1 DSEAPSRLGDP
12 YGRSRTQDL
21 LRCFSYSLAVLLS
34 SLEKRRKLPCAVT
47 AASSA
52 AAEAMWDGEEEED
65 DKVCHTRAEYRA
77 GRRERAVR
85 VYTVN
90 DESRYLM
97 VRNVPALGCV
107 GDLLRLFSAHG
118 PIEEHRMMD
127 EEDAPAFTDVVWL
140 KFTHLHHARFAK
152 RKLDEYP
159 FMGSALKVSYLPGH
173 EAMEDTWAKL
183 EERRRIV
190 AVRCRRLA
198 EEQAG
203 SQTGGGQDGNRARQR
218 EAPAGTGEVA
228 HAAAAAAAAPTTPTA
243 AASAGAVSASRAA
256 TPVVA
261 AVAARAGSI
270 PPLAPLP
277 PPRPQ
282 APPLPVSGVTAL
294 PPPPRLQP
302 TRPHQQPAKG
312 HEQHV
317 AAAGSSRAVNTD
329 TGSDM
334 VTLPSSRHACSTP
347 LTSATTQ
354 QCGSNSSVPQSPH
367 YFGVPSMDA
376 AVARVRSHLAA
387 LHAPPHPHST
397 PPIHLLCRS
406 QLYTSIMPLSHC
418 YVLSPSYPK
427 PLYPPSLV
435 RRPLQTDSP
444 PPAVVLQTQSQCAP
458 SDSASE
464 RAVAVQPTKKKLLL
478 AKVLYPVRR
487 WTRNYRRVRPV
498 APTSRYYSYPSP
510 SVSST
515 SHAPHHPTSLT
526 HRPPSFPLDAS
537 TLRPP
542 HESCAS
548 PPPPSLSN
556 SPSTPAPSLTQS
568 SPAPPLPPLLPH
580 LAFATPSPLTLPHT
594 PPFPPACP
602 TATPMSFVSHLAVP
616 PGRCISQ
623 GGQWPPFWLH
633 GKLPRKSPKGG
644 AQELTLCRVYK
655 DRTCCGREN
664 SDHALISTRRLVVGG
679 EPTDDC
685 ISKWEALQC
694 ATCHP
699 LIGTQ
704 HGPPAICNSF
714 CDAVFSACG
723 AAFFAAD
730 GTSQHIFPCG
740 RRDTLCARADSLAS
754 SGRQFC
760 QLAGFDW
767 LPDSHGAGV
776 DRRGGRGEEMGG
788 REDEE
793 GEERVCFDGTLL
805 SAAAVVRG
813 RHKGAG
819 GKGEKGSGEEEE
831 AEEEGG
837 GWWEQWA
844 GGEGGRPFGG
854 NVVWMVYLPRRSP
867 HSLLASN
874 FRHPPSSTFPHSPP
888 FFPPRTPSPLPSSPR
903 PIPSLPGRWVAAR
916 NRRRRLFVGL
926 VRRAGGGGRQQQVEG
941 VRARQQQQLDEAV
954 AAAAASPTST
964 TTASATAA
972 TTTARSTARHAR

>member
-1 DSEAPSRLGDP
+1 
-12 YGRSRTQDL
+12 
-21 LRCFSYSLAVLLS
+21 
-34 SLEKRRKLPCAVT
+34 
-47 AASSA
+47 
-52 AAEAMWDGEEEED
+52 MWDGEEED
-65 DKVCHTRAEYRA
+65 DDRVCHTRAEYRA

-107 GDLLRLFSAHG
+107 DDLLRLFSAHG
-118 PIEEHRMMD
+118 PVEEHRMMD
-127 EEDAPAFTDVVWL
+127 EEDAPPFTDVVWL

-183 EERRRIV
+183 EERGRIV
-190 AVRCRRLA
+190 AIRCRRLA

-203 SQTGGGQDGNRARQR
+203 LQTGGGQDDSRARHR
-218 EAPAGTGEVA
+218 EAPAGMGDTLPVA
-228 HAAAAAAAAPTTPTA
+228 ATSTAAASPAAALASRAAAPVAAAAAAAAA
-243 AASAGAVSASRAA
+243 
-256 TPVVA
+256 
-261 AVAARAGSI
+261 AGSI

-282 APPLPVSGVTAL
+282 APTLPLPSAIPAL
-294 PPPPRLQP
+294 TPHSRLQP
-302 TRPHQQPAKG
+302 AQPHQQPTQPHQQLAQP
-312 HEQHV
+312 HQQHV
-317 AAAGSSRAVNTD
+317 AAAGTSSAINTDSSSDMIIATSSRD
-329 TGSDM
+329 
-334 VTLPSSRHACSTP
+334 ACSTAA
-347 LTSATTQ
+347 TSNTPGSTFGTSTSDTT
-354 QCGSNSSVPQSPH
+354 PPPH
-367 YFGVPSMDA
+367 APCYFGVASMDA
-376 AVARVRSHLAA
+376 AVARVRSHLAV

-397 PPIHLLCRS
+397 PPITDTARDCPAWEHGIRIAHEHRS
-406 QLYTSIMPLSHC
+406 DGTEHTHAREAHGSCPASVAQGMAGGESEGVGEGACDAGAVPE
-418 YVLSPSYPK
+418 V
-427 PLYPPSLV
+427 V
-435 RRPLQTDSP
+435 RA
-444 PPAVVLQTQSQCAP
+444 PAVVLQTHSQCAP
-458 SDSASE
+458 RDSASE
-464 RAVAVQPTKKKLLL
+464 RAVV
-478 AKVLYPVRR
+478 
-487 WTRNYRRVRPV
+487 
-498 APTSRYYSYPSP
+498 
-510 SVSST
+510 
-515 SHAPHHPTSLT
+515 
-526 HRPPSFPLDAS
+526 
-537 TLRPP
+537 
-542 HESCAS
+542 
-548 PPPPSLSN
+548 
-556 SPSTPAPSLTQS
+556 
-568 SPAPPLPPLLPH
+568 
-580 LAFATPSPLTLPHT
+580 
-594 PPFPPACP
+594 
-602 TATPMSFVSHLAVP
+602 
-616 PGRCISQ
+616 

-655 DRTCCGREN
+655 ERTCCGREN

-685 ISKWEALQC
+685 IAKWEALQC

-723 AAFFAAD
+723 SAFFAAD

-776 DRRGGRGEEMGG
+776 QRGGGRGEEMGG

-793 GEERVCFDGTLL
+793 GHERVCFDGTLP

-819 GKGEKGSGEEEE
+819 RKGEKGSGEEEE
-831 AEEEGG
+831 AEEEGS

-854 NVVWMVYLPRRSP
+854 SVVWMVCGLVLTAGLSYM
-867 HSLLASN
+867 
-874 FRHPPSSTFPHSPP
+874 
-888 FFPPRTPSPLPSSPR
+888 
-903 PIPSLPGRWVAAR
+903 RWVAAR
-916 NRRRRLFVGL
+916 SRRRRLFMGL
-926 VRRAGGGGRQQQVEG
+926 VKRVGGGGRQQQLEV
-941 VRARQQQQLDEAV
+941 VRARQQKQLDEA
-954 AAAAASPTST
+954 AATAASPTST
-964 TTASATAA
+964 TTASAAAA
-972 TTTARSTARHAR
+972 TTTARSTARQPR